1 MHNLLGATNH
11 EVAQARLFD
20 AQNLISIQTNVL
32 KIQELIAHSVLNMH
46 TQFRPMC
53 TLIYIFLTTNSRLDG
68 RTKYIY
74 VIAKQK

>member
-1 MHNLLGATNH
+1 MHAQFNLLGATNH

-53 TLIYIFLTTNSRLDG
+53 TLIYFFN
-68 RTKYIY
+68 
-74 VIAKQK
+74 